1 MGINFP
7 SDVFILNKVFVM
19 QKFQNTKIKNVC
31 NNMYFS
37 IIEDKKPRQ
46 SLTHVAAADH
56 IPMNYGNAYSKAK
69 AFEVSLTRFNKYS
82 VFLN

>member
-1 MGINFP
+1 
-7 SDVFILNKVFVM
+7 
-19 QKFQNTKIKNVC
+19 
-31 NNMYFS
+31 MYFS

-69 AFEVSLTRFNKYS
+69 AFEVSLTRLNKYS
-82 VFLN
+82 VFLNWKALKMSFPLKIAFICC